1 MTLGDFGNLLDAL
14 IVGQTCTLPY
24 DVYAVVFPPGE
35 PDQDARTRAF
45 DFARD
50 RGCTIENMVRE
61 MQVVF
66 TRQISNPVSRKR

>member
-1 MTLGDFGNLLDAL
+1 MTLQEFGELLDGL
-14 IVGQTCTLPY
+14 TVGQTVTLPY

-35 PDQDARTRAF
+35 PDQYARTRAF

-66 TRQISNPVSRKR
+66 TRQITNPVPRKR

>member
-45 DFARD
+45 DSLGIAGAQSKIWF
-50 RGCTIENMVRE
+50 VRCRL
-61 MQVVF
+61 F
-66 TRQISNPVSRKR
+66 LLGR